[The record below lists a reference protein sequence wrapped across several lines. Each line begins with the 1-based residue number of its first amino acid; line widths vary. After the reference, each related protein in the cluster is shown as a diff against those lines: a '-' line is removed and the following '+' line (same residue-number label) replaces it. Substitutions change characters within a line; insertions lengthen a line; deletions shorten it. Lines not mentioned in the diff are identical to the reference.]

1 MPLPRFADLPYLTLR
16 FIRRTC
22 FPTAIPRAISALLPG
37 FRSNCGTHSS
47 ASVVNLYDQY
57 LAPKL
62 GAAWPSGRK
71 VLEVGIGATNSSCY
85 ELAARG
91 ADLAVAF
98 EPFVPLD
105 APRDAALLAECAQR
119 HHLGADAASGK
130 VQRLTKLADVPDGSI
145 DLVLSNS
152 VLEHVGDI
160 DALARELR
168 RVLAP
173 GGAMLHLV
181 DYRDHFFKY
190 PYHHLLWS
198 DAVWDRWLNPGDL
211 PRWRIRD
218 HIDAF
223 QRQGLRSE
231 IVRASP
237 VAAEFA
243 KVRSRIHPRFA
254 GYDEAALAT
263 AFGVL
268 FVTEASSNP
277 VILSEAKNH

>member
-1 MPLPRFADLPYLTLR
+1 MSLPGFADLPYLALR

-22 FPTAIPRAISALLPG
+22 FPTAIPRTIGALLPG

-57 LAPKL
+57 LAPKF
-62 GAAWPSGRK
+62 GPAWPQGRK

-85 ELAARG
+85 EVAARG

-119 HHLGADAASGK
+119 HGIAADALSGK
-130 VQRLTKLADVPDGSI
+130 VQRQSALATIPESSI
-145 DLVLSNS
+145 DLILSNS
-152 VLEHVGDI
+152 VLEHVADME
-160 DALARELR
+160 ALVRELR
-168 RVLAP
+168 RVLTP

-181 DYRDHFFKY
+181 DYRDHFFRY

-198 DAVWDRWLNPGDL
+198 DAVWERYLNPGDL

-218 HIDAF
+218 HVESF
-223 QRQGLRSE
+223 QHHGLQVE
-231 IVRASP
+231 VLRATP
-237 VAAEFA
+237 LAAEFA
-243 KVRSRIHPRFA
+243 KVRAHIHPRFA
-254 GYDEAALAT
+254 HYDEAALAT

-268 FVTEASSNP
+268 FVTP
-277 VILSEAKNH
+277 T